1 MSPAPQARK
10 RVARGQRAARRPGIN
25 KKYSG
30 PQGRQKNAVATLSA
44 APSGLNAFRGRVQA
58 RRALQRFALA
68 PGNLLDAPSA
78 LTVNH
83 SDMPLYTV
91 HSI

>member
-10 RVARGQRAARRPGIN
+10 RIARGQRAARRPGIN

-30 PQGRQKNAVATLSA
+30 PQGRQKNGDATLSA

-58 RRALQRFALA
+58 RRALLRFALA
-68 PGNLLDAPSA
+68 PGYLLDAPSA
-78 LTVNH
+78 LTVLP
-83 SDMPLYTV
+83 PLRR
-91 HSI
+91 SLS